1 MSKNNLRIGIVLN
14 YLNMGLGS
22 LIPLIYTPI
31 MLSLLGQSEYGLY
44 KLSSSITSYLGLLSM
59 GLGAAVNRY
68 LIKSRVCGGQDAE
81 ENMFGLFILI
91 FRGIAILTL
100 ICGALLVFNL
110 GRWYANSLSTTEIHR
125 MIILTLL
132 MIANTSLSFSVAP
145 YISIVTAREE
155 YLFHQS
161 INIISTIGMP
171 IANLIALVC
180 GYASIGMATSSLLVN
195 IIIRI
200 AYLIYVNNT
209 LNVHAQ
215 YRNLPL
221 KALPEIITF
230 SLWIFIGNIVDQ
242 LNNATDILMIGSR
255 PELATVGVAVYSVGS
270 VISGM
275 AVSITAGISAILMP
289 RTTKL
294 VFEKTSFRELT
305 NFAIKIGRIQVYLI
319 STICACFFLFGQ
331 PFLYYYVG
339 NEYSASYW
347 VALFVLVPLSIPL
360 AQSVCINI
368 LVAKNQHKYRSMT
381 LLLIAII
388 NVVGTW
394 IILPHWGI
402 LGAALMTGGSLIIG
416 NGVIM
421 NIVYAKKRIINL
433 HYFWKEILK
442 CYLVPIIISILGYF
456 LLSFIDLYNITTLV
470 FSFVL
475 FICTIFLLQFKLVFN
490 EYEKSLIWS
499 LLNKRNSRENH
510 KKS

>member
-31 MLSLLGQSEYGLY
+31 MLSLLGQNEYGLY

-100 ICGALLVFNL
+100 ICGALLVYNL
-110 GRWYANSLSTTEIHR
+110 DRWYANSLSTTEIHR

-305 NFAIKIGRIQVYLI
+305 NFAIKIGHIQVYLI
-319 STICACFFLFGQ
+319 STICACFFLF
-331 PFLYYYVG
+331 V
-339 NEYSASYW
+339 
-347 VALFVLVPLSIPL
+347 
-360 AQSVCINI
+360 
-368 LVAKNQHKYRSMT
+368 
-381 LLLIAII
+381 
-388 NVVGTW
+388 
-394 IILPHWGI
+394 
-402 LGAALMTGGSLIIG
+402 
-416 NGVIM
+416 
-421 NIVYAKKRIINL
+421 
-433 HYFWKEILK
+433 
-442 CYLVPIIISILGYF
+442 
-456 LLSFIDLYNITTLV
+456 
-470 FSFVL
+470 
-475 FICTIFLLQFKLVFN
+475 
-490 EYEKSLIWS
+490 
-499 LLNKRNSRENH
+499 
-510 KKS
+510 